1 MQYHCPDEEKPAK
14 TPSIMERYR
23 QKAAEMLKEGA
34 RSKSTSR
41 SMSSSSRS
49 RSTSPTV
56 EKKDAAPEQIQV
68 TRKKKSV
75 VQKTSSSS
83 SSSSSSEDE
92 AKSRE
97 VIGAVA
103 KPGEGIVYNLS
114 R

>member
-49 RSTSPTV
+49 RSTSPTM

-83 SSSSSSEDE
+83 SSSSSEDE
-92 AKSRE
+92 AKPRE